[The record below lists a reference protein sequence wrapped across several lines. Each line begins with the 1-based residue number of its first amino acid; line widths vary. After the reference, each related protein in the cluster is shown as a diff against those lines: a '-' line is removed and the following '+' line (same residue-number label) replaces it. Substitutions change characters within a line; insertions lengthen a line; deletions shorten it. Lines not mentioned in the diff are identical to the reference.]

1 MLHLE
6 DEKETRLFEIIGKEE
21 TEVEKT
27 FKAILEKYD
36 DVVSQGAHDIRNC
49 WTIEYA
55 IRLLNKTLVVKKQGY
70 WSSREHEWIEE

>member
-49 WTIEYA
+49 
-55 IRLLNKTLVVKKQGY
+55 
-70 WSSREHEWIEE
+70 